1 MKKNY
6 IALGGLFACMHVLF
20 LILSKIIVGSEL
32 LLVLFLPLLST
43 IYTLK
48 CDKKSVLMFVIAT
61 LLICFVFDFVSTFIY
76 VVPSLICGIMYG
88 FLRKKKFKELEL
100 LCVSGL
106 THMVSILFSFLVI
119 VLLFKEVDF
128 MAIFEQIFSL
138 SGERLFVVALLTLFV
153 LGFCEAFLVHI
164 ISDNELE
171 KLATKVEKNDK
182 VPRWF
187 APLAGISFISCVIV
201 YFINSLYSVFPMLL
215 FFVFFIPYI
224 IEGIINLKYKV
235 LTTIFCVTFGFG
247 AIFALQFLEPIIYL
261 MLPVFISSPMVINNF
276 KDNTEKIF

>member
-6 IALGGLFACMHVLF
+6 SALGGLFACMHVLF

-247 AIFALQFLEPIIYL
+247 AIFALQFLDPIIYL

>member
-119 VLLFKEVDF
+119 VLLFKEVEF

-247 AIFALQFLEPIIYL
+247 AIFALQFLDPIIYL

>member
-128 MAIFEQIFSL
+128 MAVFEQIFSL

-182 VPRWF
+182 VPWWF

-247 AIFALQFLEPIIYL
+247 AIFALQFLDPIIYL

>member
-247 AIFALQFLEPIIYL
+247 AIFALQLLDPIIYL

>member
-247 AIFALQFLEPIIYL
+247 AIFALQFLDPIIYL

>member
-247 AIFALQFLEPIIYL
+247 AIFALQFLDPIIYL
-261 MLPVFISSPMVINNF
+261 MLPIFISSPMVINNF